1 MWDVLSCKAFN
12 TEELQEV
19 SGLVLRDS
27 QARVRMT
34 SPGKIVPSERLDLDL
49 PGYAWD
55 LLPYLNKPLDL
66 YRSPLWHAEYKEE
79 LRTPYAAIQTSLG
92 CNFGCDFCMIN
103 VINRDNDDEV
113 GVASNYSG
121 MRFWSPSFIANEID
135 KIVSLG
141 VRTIRIVDE
150 MFLLY
155 RKHYVPLCQI
165 LADKPYAKELR
176 MWAYSRIDTVTNP
189 EFLKL
194 VRSAGIRWLA
204 LGIESANREIRL
216 EVSKGKF
223 QDVDISKVVK
233 QIHEADI
240 EVMANYIVG
249 LPGEKRTDMEAT
261 LKLSLELCTSGWN
274 MYAAMALPGS
284 QLYKRALEKNYQL
297 PDDYDG
303 FSFHSVNTVPMPT
316 EHLTAA
322 EVLQFRDMAFTNY
335 HRNEAFLTRIMNQ
348 YGPTAVESIKQMT
361 KVEIKRKI
369 VEEV

>member
-1 MWDVLSCKAFN
+1 
-12 TEELQEV
+12 
-19 SGLVLRDS
+19 
-27 QARVRMT
+27 
-34 SPGKIVPSERLDLDL
+34 
-49 PGYAWD
+49 
-55 LLPYLNKPLDL
+55 
-66 YRSPLWHAEYKEE
+66 
-79 LRTPYAAIQTSLG
+79 
-92 CNFGCDFCMIN
+92 MIN